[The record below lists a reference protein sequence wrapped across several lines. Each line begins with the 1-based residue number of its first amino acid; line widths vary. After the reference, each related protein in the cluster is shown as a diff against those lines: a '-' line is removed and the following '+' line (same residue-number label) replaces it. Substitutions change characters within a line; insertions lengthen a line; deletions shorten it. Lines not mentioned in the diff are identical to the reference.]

1 MSFCCSSTLNTVLTH
16 WCKIPHSS
24 FTGGF
29 WSETSSTHAD
39 GKKTLS
45 LQKANIQMALNKLDF
60 TMQCLDLTKMINKCW
75 KDDPETWKVKVLQFT
90 YCEYSRVPLGPWD
103 VNLFFVWAS
112 AVCHPVK
119 RHNNAPCILK
129 WTLINSTTYPW
140 CLQLSAFSAVHNP
153 CISEIVMMV

>member
-1 MSFCCSSTLNTVLTH
+1 MKLPMLFICLWHRFDIFVAVIVITWLLGLSFCCSSTLNTVLTH

-39 GKKTLS
+39 EKKTLS

-103 VNLFFVWAS
+103 VNLFFVCGHLLCA
-112 AVCHPVK
+112 
-119 RHNNAPCILK
+119 IL
-129 WTLINSTTYPW
+129 WRDITMHRVSWSGL
-140 CLQLSAFSAVHNP
+140 
-153 CISEIVMMV
+153 